1 MDAIMSALSRGV
13 NDIFGVLK
21 GISVGDILD
30 VIILTFLIYK
40 AIQLVRD
47 THAGQLLKGVVYLVL
62 CNIVVNLLDMTIMK
76 MVFQV
81 VWSVGLIAIVIV
93 FQPELRHLVERLG
106 RSKIGLF
113 GRTISMEAEERQL
126 RATIE
131 ELVKACVAMA
141 ESKTGALIVLEQNTV
156 LSDVVDSG
164 TLVDAAIS
172 RELLC
177 NVFYPKSPLHD
188 GAAVIRGGRIYAAAC
203 ILPLT
208 QNHDLDRELGTRHRS
223 AIGLSEVSDA
233 LVLVVSEETGVI
245 SLANH
250 GQLTRDFDSITLTT
264 KLEELLIGDRFEKR
278 KTTKAKKDQGKGGDR
293 RG

>member
-131 ELVKACVAMA
+131 ELVKACVAMS

-223 AIGLSEVSDA
+223 AIGLSEGSDA

-278 KTTKAKKDQGKGGDR
+278 KITKAKKDQGKGGDR

>member
-13 NDIFGVLK
+13 NDVFGVLK
-21 GISVGDILD
+21 GISVGDVLD

-131 ELVKACVAMA
+131 ELVKACVAMS

-278 KTTKAKKDQGKGGDR
+278 KTTKAKKEQGKGGDR